1 MYPAVFCFCVQKL
14 FGIYCGGYH
23 RGCFYS
29 VYTSRPRKP
38 RTAPWGA
45 YSSSTGREPANG
57 WHSFRLR
64 GGLFRLG
71 VVFYTLPVPST
82 GHIVPPTTFP
92 VPPTT
97 LPVPSTTFPVPST
110 GQFIATP
117 RSAAR
122 IRPNAAS
129 IRRRSEP
136 IRTYT
141 ERSRPRP
148 PTYLTRL
155 GAYPTAHRTDP
166 NLHGT

>member
-1 MYPAVFCFCVQKL
+1 M
-14 FGIYCGGYH
+14 
-23 RGCFYS
+23 
-29 VYTSRPRKP
+29 RPGQMNISLLS
-38 RTAPWGA
+38 T
-45 YSSSTGREPANG
+45 TGREPANG
-57 WHSFRLR
+57 WHPFRLQ

-71 VVFYTLPVPST
+71 VVFFTLPVPLTTST
-82 GHIVPPTTFP
+82 ASPAGDFVPSTRHIVPPTTFP
-92 VPPTT
+92 VPSTT
-97 LPVPSTTFPVPST
+97 FPVPSTTFPVPST

-166 NLHGT
+166 DLHGA

>member
-1 MYPAVFCFCVQKL
+1 MLQPMCAERSGGLNASADVCRAFRGGIALRQIASKRFLEAVLNL
-14 FGIYCGGYH
+14 FRRLSGG
-23 RGCFYS
+23 C
-29 VYTSRPRKP
+29 
-38 RTAPWGA
+38 
-45 YSSSTGREPANG
+45 G
-57 WHSFRLR
+57 WHSFRLQ
-64 GGLFRLG
+64 GGLFRLC
-71 VVFYTLPVPST
+71 VVFYTLPVPLTTLPVPST
-82 GHIVPPTTFP
+82 GHI

-110 GQFIATP
+110 GQFVATP
-117 RSAAR
+117 RSTAR